1 MAKLTPKQRKFIIE
15 YFKCG
20 MNATEAA
27 ARAGYAGDRATLAV
41 TGFDNLRNPKI
52 REQIEKRM
60 EADAMSAS
68 EVVARLS
75 AIARTDMSEFI
86 TIKHGITFLN
96 AEKAEAAGVLH
107 LIKKVKIKDEGI
119 EVELYDKQAAL
130 VQLGK
135 YHALFTDRV
144 KIDDW
149 RSQAIRDIRDR
160 KIQFED
166 LAEAFDEDLATQLFR
181 EAGVPVSSG

>member
-1 MAKLTPKQRKFIIE
+1 MAKLTAKQQKFIIE

-27 ARAGYAGDRATLAV
+27 ARAGYKGDRATLAV
-41 TGFDNLRNPKI
+41 TGSENLRKPNI

-75 AIARTDMSEFI
+75 AIARTDMSEFV
-86 TIKHGITFLN
+86 TIKHGITFLD
-96 AEKAEAAGVLH
+96 AEKAEKAGVLH
-107 LIKKVKIKDEGI
+107 LLKKVKIKDDGI

-135 YHALFTDRV
+135 YHAIFTDRLKV
-144 KIDDW
+144 DDW
-149 RSQAIRDIRDR
+149 RSQAIADIRDR
-160 KIQFED
+160 KVTFRD
-166 LAEAFDEDLATQLFR
+166 LADAFNDVDLATQLFR
-181 EAGVPVSSG
+181 EAGVPVQP

>member
-1 MAKLTPKQRKFIIE
+1 MAKLTAKQRKFITE

-20 MNATEAA
+20 MNGTEAA

-41 TGFDNLRNPKI
+41 IASDNLRNPKI
-52 REQIEKRM
+52 RDEINKRM
-60 EADAMSAS
+60 DADAMSAS
-68 EVVARLS
+68 EVIARLS
-75 AIARTDMSEFI
+75 AIARSDMSDFVKI
-86 TIKHGITFLN
+86 DHGITFLD
-96 AEKAEAAGVLH
+96 AEKAEKAGALH
-107 LIKKVKIKDEGI
+107 LIKKVRIKDDGI

-135 YHALFTDRV
+135 YHAIFTDRV

-149 RSQAIRDIRDR
+149 RSQAIEDIRNR
-160 KIQFED
+160 KIQFKD